1 MNSRER
7 VLTTLSFKEPDRVPY
22 DLLACDSL
30 RRSLGGALG
39 IADIDLCDHFGYDIR
54 WVSMA
59 QPLCPVG
66 ADPTEWTPAPTSEDV
81 EDCRERIRK
90 THEQGKAASTGYH
103 MGIFEQAKCWL
114 GDDATLVI
122 PYDNPSAFRGMLER
136 ITEWKKVVN
145 GAYIEAGVDIILTGD
160 DLGAQRSLVMSPEYY
175 REWYRPHHVELI
187 SHLHSLSS
195 EVKVAFHCCGHVVP
209 LIRDLIEIGVDVLQS
224 VQAETM
230 DLAYL
235 KREYGRDI
243 AFWGGVGA
251 QSVLARSNPEQVI
264 EGVRRTLETMAP
276 SGGYI
281 AAPCHVL
288 TEEVDWKS
296 IPAFSEAMRRYGE
309 YAPSPLRRGLG

>member
-7 VLTTLSFKEPDRVPY
+7 VLTALSFKEPDRVPY

-30 RRSLGGALG
+30 RRSLGSALG
-39 IADIDLCDHFGYDIR
+39 IPDIDLCDYFGYDIR
-54 WVSMA
+54 WVSMVQA
-59 QPLCPVG
+59 PCPDGVE
-66 ADPTEWTPAPTSEDV
+66 PTEWTPAPTGDDV
-81 EDCRERIRK
+81 EDCRERVRK
-90 THEQGKAASTGYH
+90 THEQGKAACGGYH

-145 GAYIEAGVDIILTGD
+145 GAYIEAGVDIVLTGD

-175 REWYRPHHVELI
+175 REWYRPHHAELI
-187 SHLHSLSS
+187 SHLHSLGS

-209 LIRDLIEIGVDVLQS
+209 LICDLIEIGVDVLQS

-235 KREYGRDI
+235 KREYGRYI
-243 AFWGGVGA
+243 AFWGGRRRAERIGA
-251 QSVLARSNPEQVI
+251 VES
-264 EGVRRTLETMAP
+264 RT
-276 SGGYI
+276 GY
-281 AAPCHVL
+281 
-288 TEEVDWKS
+288 
-296 IPAFSEAMRRYGE
+296 RRY
-309 YAPSPLRRGLG
+309 SPDAGGNGAERRLHRRSVPRPDRGSGLEEHPGVQ